1 MAADR
6 LSPFWTTS
14 PLRSKSTT
22 PSPGPE
28 SSRDDGKSISGG
40 SSDLSSAKST
50 RTRGRTS
57 IKRMMKRIRSSSNL
71 TSSDQLLM
79 QPTSFKEVEN
89 WYTGFQLYN
98 MLITTRFS
106 SNDTEYINDIS
117 KACSTLSKNCGGQF
131 IHGLPESV
139 FDLALLWCPAKPLK
153 RTNTTQPTWS
163 WLGWEGRINF
173 PFDPTSCPDVPRNKD
188 GIFRSEILQYHI
200 GTKAAP
206 YTIRREKK
214 DTQLRIQYPPYFH
227 APRGHDTNI
236 SDTLRFSAQT
246 ISAEGFTA
254 EQLHYEEEKIPCS
267 QLINNKYQLCGVIM
281 DFEESISEPSTN
293 GPYEFVLL
301 SRNLRSETVRQPRGP
316 VHPTTHPSGTPI
328 WNRERFS
335 WSQEVVDFNEDIFSS
350 GPWKM
355 LNVMLIRW
363 VGEYAE
369 RVAVARIHE
378 EGWLQCN
385 PVKKDIVLR

>member
-1 MAADR
+1 
-6 LSPFWTTS
+6 
-14 PLRSKSTT
+14 
-22 PSPGPE
+22 
-28 SSRDDGKSISGG
+28 
-40 SSDLSSAKST
+40 
-50 RTRGRTS
+50 
-57 IKRMMKRIRSSSNL
+57 
-71 TSSDQLLM
+71 
-79 QPTSFKEVEN
+79 
-89 WYTGFQLYN
+89 
-98 MLITTRFS
+98 
-106 SNDTEYINDIS
+106 
-117 KACSTLSKNCGGQF
+117 
-131 IHGLPESV
+131 
-139 FDLALLWCPAKPLK
+139 
-153 RTNTTQPTWS
+153 
-163 WLGWEGRINF
+163 
-173 PFDPTSCPDVPRNKD
+173 
-188 GIFRSEILQYHI
+188 
-200 GTKAAP
+200 
-206 YTIRREKK
+206 
-214 DTQLRIQYPPYFH
+214 
-227 APRGHDTNI
+227 
-236 SDTLRFSAQT
+236 
-246 ISAEGFTA
+246 
-254 EQLHYEEEKIPCS
+254 
-267 QLINNKYQLCGVIM
+267 M